1 MFSPFSWLLL
11 LAGFLSV
18 RYLVWTAMY
27 ASLLRRPDLTAGFV
41 FLLALATIVGAWGFQ
56 LIGGYIPC
64 ELCYQERMPYYVG
77 IPLALVALASA
88 WFGGPA
94 WLTRGALLLA
104 GLVFAWGTYLAVY
117 HTGAEYAWWPG
128 PTECSS
134 GGPTTATTGDLL
146 DQISKIQVVSCTQ
159 VTWRMFGLSFA
170 GWNSVVSFVLTAAG
184 LYGAFFARIAAARHS
199 RRRPD

>member
-1 MFSPFSWLLL
+1 MI
-11 LAGFLSV
+11 
-18 RYLVWTAMY
+18 
-27 ASLLRRPDLTAGFV
+27 ASLIRRPDVSAAFI

-64 ELCYQERMPYYVG
+64 ELCYQERIPYYVG
-77 IPLALVALASA
+77 IPVALVAFASA

-104 GLVFAWGTYLAVY
+104 ALVFAWGTYLAAY

-128 PTECSS
+128 PTDCSS
-134 GGPTTATTGDLL
+134 GGGPTTATTGDLL
-146 DQISKIQVVSCTQ
+146 DQITKIRVVSCTQ

-170 GWNSVVSFVLTAAG
+170 GWNTVVSAVLTVAG
-184 LYGAFFARIAAARHS
+184 LFGAFVARMQAPATPATAS
-199 RRRPD
+199 